1 MDGLSNLIVM
11 KIIGLLGGTS
21 WPSTISYYE
30 QLNKLVHSRLGG
42 FHSARILLYSIDYH
56 DIKSSYANDWQT
68 VENLLARE
76 IQFFLEPTVGYS
88 QKKPDCLVICNN
100 TLHKA
105 FDTIKHKLDLQIPVF
120 HAGVLSAQ
128 SAITKGYKSVLLLGT
143 KFTMEDGF
151 FAKYFEENNV
161 DVVIPALEDRLKI
174 QSLQTQISNG
184 VKNDS
189 FFQDFASILSKYK
202 NVDAVCLA
210 CTELPLYINHKNCSL
225 PIINPIDLQCVEA
238 VNFIIS

>member
-1 MDGLSNLIVM
+1 M

-21 WPSTISYYE
+21 WTSTISYYE

-76 IQFFLEPTVGYS
+76 IQFFLE
-88 QKKPDCLVICNN
+88 KKPDCLVVCNN
-100 TLHKA
+100 TLYKA
-105 FDTIKHKLDLQIPVF
+105 FDNLNLKLEIPIF
-120 HAGVLSAQ
+120 HAGKLSADFAE
-128 SAITKGYKSVLLLGT
+128 SKGCKSVLLLGT

-151 FAKYFEENNV
+151 FAKYFEDSNV
-161 DVVIPALEDRLKI
+161 DVVIPVLEDRLKI
-174 QSLQTQISNG
+174 QNLQTQISSG

-189 FFQDFASILSKYK
+189 FFQDFASILSKHK

-210 CTELPLYINHKNCSL
+210 CTELPLYINQKNCHL

>member
-1 MDGLSNLIVM
+1 M

-30 QLNKLVHSRLGG
+30 QLNKLLYARLGG
-42 FHSARILLYSIDYH
+42 FHCARILLYSIDYH
-56 DIKSSYANDWQT
+56 DIKTSYTNDWEN
-68 VENLLARE
+68 VKNLLE
-76 IQFFLEPTVGYS
+76 KELEFFLA
-88 QKKPDCLVICNN
+88 KKPDCLVICNN

-105 FDTIKHKLDLQIPVF
+105 FDAIKIKINLKIPVF
-120 HAGVLSAQ
+120 HAGVLSATE
-128 SAITKGYKSVLLLGT
+128 AKLKNYKSVLLLGT

-161 DVVIPALEDRLKI
+161 DVVIPEVADRLQI
-174 QSLQTQISNG
+174 QNIQTQISSG
-184 VKNDS
+184 IKNDG

-202 NVDAVCLA
+202 NVDAICLA
-210 CTELPLYINHKNCSL
+210 CTELPLYINYKNCFL

-238 VNFIIS
+238 VNFVVS